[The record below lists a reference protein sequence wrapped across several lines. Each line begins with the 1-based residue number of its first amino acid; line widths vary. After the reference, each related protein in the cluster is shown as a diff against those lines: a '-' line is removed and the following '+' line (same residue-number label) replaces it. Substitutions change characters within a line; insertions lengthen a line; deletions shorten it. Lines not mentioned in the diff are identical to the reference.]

1 MKQKHSNRPNCLH
14 NKTDLEPVYYPSTIL
29 IEFDSNPSQSTTA
42 TKIDENFNKELVELY
57 FSNRKR
63 SGGDNILKCVYDA
76 NKANAFIT
84 YEDWRVA
91 KNVAS
96 RSHKINYKPVNVSLY
111 YDKIGKDPLKQQKQT
126 KINKND
132 SLSSS
137 SNMSVSEQS
146 GVNCSSTCT
155 SASMSS
161 DLSNC
166 KQQQQQQKQHKC
178 TIKKKISSTTNP
190 IDEKSKI
197 DTSKLLSTKQSNYL
211 YELQNIYN
219 EINDS
224 KLKSSKK
231 IYQTSNQKSK
241 SNSKSVSTNQLNNE
255 NQLYYYPKSDI
266 SETLK
271 SKSNSTRKSLPE
283 FTSTISFNENSTST
297 AIATSLTATTKRSN
311 LKMKTISTPSLKKL
325 SSSTIKPQ
333 KMILQKER
341 PPPPK
346 LIKPD
351 STSSCQDDESTIT
364 TPYSIISCSTTN
376 NKLSKS
382 PKANSLINL
391 NTNNNRT
398 SIDTSTTSD
407 EISMPIIKSIVK
419 NKSSIIKQTTIK
431 FSDNGKV
438 SLPGVDA
445 RPSDL
450 SNSSSSSSSGSG
462 SENECILDSNTMNT
476 NNTNSCDLSV
486 NRPLVSINNGLRS
499 VCSRT
504 SNKFYKANL
513 AKRNLQSFYGPT
525 SNESLNKLTL
535 TQIEFIQTTRY
546 LNKLK
551 TLFPKVNINLNE
563 KMRNLYFFGT
573 TNQVVE
579 AKMKVKLDL
588 DAIKQSV
595 YEIEHKELAE
605 YLKKPDPRQKILKFI
620 ESIINKH
627 QYQRMGKN
635 KINIENKSVNFCSYQ
650 IEQIKK
656 RGDHASKDVLVVS
669 TNLDNMSQFLH
680 KLLTESIRVNQLIN
694 IYNTNIVRYILN
706 DEQQWLEFYDA
717 KFKNNV
723 DFSLIKNDCK
733 DSNWSLK
740 ITGFK
745 EYVDKFIID
754 FRNKFD

>member
-1 MKQKHSNRPNCLH
+1 
-14 NKTDLEPVYYPSTIL
+14 
-29 IEFDSNPSQSTTA
+29 
-42 TKIDENFNKELVELY
+42 
-57 FSNRKR
+57 
-63 SGGDNILKCVYDA
+63 
-76 NKANAFIT
+76 
-84 YEDWRVA
+84 
-91 KNVAS
+91 
-96 RSHKINYKPVNVSLY
+96 
-111 YDKIGKDPLKQQKQT
+111 
-126 KINKND
+126 
-132 SLSSS
+132 
-137 SNMSVSEQS
+137 
-146 GVNCSSTCT
+146 
-155 SASMSS
+155 
-161 DLSNC
+161 
-166 KQQQQQQKQHKC
+166 
-178 TIKKKISSTTNP
+178 
-190 IDEKSKI
+190 
-197 DTSKLLSTKQSNYL
+197 
-211 YELQNIYN
+211 
-219 EINDS
+219 
-224 KLKSSKK
+224 
-231 IYQTSNQKSK
+231 
-241 SNSKSVSTNQLNNE
+241 
-255 NQLYYYPKSDI
+255 
-266 SETLK
+266 
-271 SKSNSTRKSLPE
+271 
-283 FTSTISFNENSTST
+283 
-297 AIATSLTATTKRSN
+297 
-311 LKMKTISTPSLKKL
+311 MKTISTPSLKKL

>member
-1 MKQKHSNRPNCLH
+1 
-14 NKTDLEPVYYPSTIL
+14 
-29 IEFDSNPSQSTTA
+29 
-42 TKIDENFNKELVELY
+42 
-57 FSNRKR
+57 
-63 SGGDNILKCVYDA
+63 
-76 NKANAFIT
+76 
-84 YEDWRVA
+84 
-91 KNVAS
+91 
-96 RSHKINYKPVNVSLY
+96 
-111 YDKIGKDPLKQQKQT
+111 
-126 KINKND
+126 
-132 SLSSS
+132 
-137 SNMSVSEQS
+137 MSVSEQS

-166 KQQQQQQKQHKC
+166 KQQQQQQQQKQHKC

-297 AIATSLTATTKRSN
+297 AIANSLTATTKRSN